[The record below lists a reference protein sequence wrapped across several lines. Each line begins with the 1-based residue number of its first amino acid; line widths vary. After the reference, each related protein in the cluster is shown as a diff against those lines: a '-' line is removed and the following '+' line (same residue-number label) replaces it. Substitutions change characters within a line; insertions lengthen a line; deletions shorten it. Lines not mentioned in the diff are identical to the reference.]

1 MNNLKKNPILMVCLS
16 FTLVILGLTFMSCD
30 NGSHIIGT
38 GNPCSV
44 VFHTGEG
51 QGVAPFPQV
60 VAAGNI
66 IELPGQENM
75 THPNKK
81 VLAAWKSNDGS
92 SYKPYY
98 RYTVKKDI
106 EFTAQWGASTNSSP
120 NTPDNSNPDST
131 EAGGNT
137 PGTSNP
143 SGIESVTGLA
153 NKLAW
158 LKSNAK
164 SDGNYVLEV
173 YANETIGKQELTYS
187 GKNNITITLKG
198 VGANRIIS
206 PSSNNVLFSIGY
218 SEVTLILDNN
228 ITLQGNRS
236 NPLPLVSLI
245 NPAGSLV
252 MNSGST
258 ITGNGECG
266 VEVYNYATFTM
277 NGGTISGNTTKYG
290 GGGVRVHQKST
301 FTMNGG
307 TISGNTADGSSGGGV
322 YVDNTSTFK
331 MSGGTISGNVAW
343 SSGGGVALSGTFT
356 KTGGTIT
363 GYVSDAVNGNVVK
376 KSGTVQSDKGHAVY
390 ASINK
395 PESIVRRESTVGPG
409 VKLSYSS
416 NGTSSGDWW
425 VDY

>member
-1 MNNLKKNPILMVCLS
+1 MVCLS
-16 FTLVILGLTFMSCD
+16 FTLVLLELTLMSCD
-30 NGSHIIGT
+30 NGSSIIGT
-38 GNPCSV
+38 GNPCRV

-75 THPNKK
+75 THPNK
-81 VLAAWKSNDGS
+81 VLSAWKSSDGS

-106 EFTAQWGASTNSSP
+106 EFTAQWGASTNNP
-120 NTPDNSNPDST
+120 GNTSGNGNPGGT
-131 EAGGNT
+131 EPGGNT
-137 PGTSNP
+137 PGTNNP

-173 YANETIGKQELTYS
+173 YTNETIDRQELTYS
-187 GKNNITITLKG
+187 GKSNITITLKG

-206 PSSNNVLFSIGY
+206 PSSNNEIFLVGY
-218 SEVTLILDNN
+218 SKVTLILDNN
-228 ITLQGNRS
+228 ITLQGSRS
-236 NPLPLVSLI
+236 NTVPLVSLI
-245 NPAGSLV
+245 NPAGSLI
-252 MNSGST
+252 MNSGSA
-258 ITGNGECG
+258 ITGNGGGG
-266 VEVYNYATFTM
+266 VDVYNYATFTM
-277 NGGTISGNTTKYG
+277 NGGTISDNTTKYG
-290 GGGVRVHQKST
+290 GGGVRVHQGSI

-322 YVDNTSTFK
+322 YVDNTSTFN
-331 MSGGTISGNVAW
+331 MSGGSISGNVAW
-343 SSGGGVALSGTFT
+343 SSGGGVELTGAFT

-363 GYVSDAVNGNVVK
+363 GYASDQMNGNVVK
-376 KSGTVQSDKGHAVY
+376 RSGTVQSDKGHAVY

-395 PESIVRRESTVGPG
+395 PESIVKRESTVGPG
-409 VKLSYSS
+409 ANLSYSS
-416 NGTSSGDWW
+416 DGTASGAWW
-425 VDY
+425 AD